1 ILRRLADQKLVD
13 MKNLRIIWK
22 AGPIVNGPVVVRTT
36 LPPAF
41 KEALV
46 KAMTDLPK
54 ENPSAFKAVVSGDSP
69 GFTRVSHAD
78 YQVIVDMRKAEEAAR
93 RGGR

>member
-1 ILRRLADQKLVD
+1 
-13 MKNLRIIWK
+13 
-22 AGPIVNGPVVVRTT
+22 
-36 LPPAF
+36 
-41 KEALV
+41 
-46 KAMTDLPK
+46 MTDLPK